1 MSSCDCASAEKPA
14 ARGPLAATSTSRR
27 GDMVN
32 MDAADM
38 KPAHTSDLLL
48 FPFVFWRVLTSPTC
62 DLHLLHACVDLPAVS
77 SLPPGAMRLTRSAC
91 SRHRPYPLPSAMLP
105 ACLSSHRANADFHCT
120 GVRLFVCLS
129 VCSAEVA
136 PAEGGRVRGE
146 VMEEEALLLSG
157 EAQIRR
163 LDSILATA
171 AAALTQNNPQGK
183 VGRP

>member
-1 MSSCDCASAEKPA
+1 MLVFT
-14 ARGPLAATSTSRR
+14 ARA
-27 GDMVN
+27 
-32 MDAADM
+32 
-38 KPAHTSDLLL
+38 
-48 FPFVFWRVLTSPTC
+48 F
-62 DLHLLHACVDLPAVS
+62 AC
-77 SLPPGAMRLTRSAC
+77 
-91 SRHRPYPLPSAMLP
+91 
-105 ACLSSHRANADFHCT
+105 
-120 GVRLFVCLS
+120 LFVCLS